1 MRGVPIYLKIDLKHI
16 QGTLSN
22 TKNELSE
29 FDDCCQGGGELR
41 TPKMI
46 LSGASSITY

>member
-1 MRGVPIYLKIDLKHI
+1 MRGVLIYLRFDMKHI

-29 FDDCCQGGGELR
+29 FDDNCQGGGETR
-41 TPKMI
+41 KPKRI
-46 LSGASSITY
+46 LSGASSKTY